1 MSLTQV
7 TIPAALATERLT
19 RAVHAARRTVRRAAL
34 HVDTVTFTGGD
45 VHAAIEDVVRA
56 GTALEQAEA
65 ELAAVEVAA

>member
-1 MSLTQV
+1 MSTIHVPPAV
-7 TIPAALATERLT
+7 TTDRAQ

-65 ELAAVEVAA
+65 ELATVSEMAA